1 MRVGPPYKWAKVQPD
16 RLNGEIFSTEKPEIS
31 IAPSSEPQ
39 KTGTESVLRLTPPH
53 LACSESLR
61 RRRRKPFPVSR
72 NYCRSRRLRSVVI
85 RHRLTSTGTLSI
97 HTRDILCKC
106 AKVAINAF
114 KVMYRPCTRLDV
126 DATVYTEVYWPRRR
140 RVRATRPCTGVGE
153 LRKRTA
159 VRTTRE
165 TR

>member
-1 MRVGPPYKWAKVQPD
+1 MRAGAPHKWTKVHPN
-16 RLNGEIFSTEKPEIS
+16 RLTPRDFSTKKLEIPL
-31 IAPSSEPQ
+31 APMVNR
-39 KTGTESVLRLTPPH
+39 ESLERSRVTVTPPH

-72 NYCRSRRLRSVVI
+72 NYSRSRRLRSVVI

-159 VRTTRE
+159 VRTTPE